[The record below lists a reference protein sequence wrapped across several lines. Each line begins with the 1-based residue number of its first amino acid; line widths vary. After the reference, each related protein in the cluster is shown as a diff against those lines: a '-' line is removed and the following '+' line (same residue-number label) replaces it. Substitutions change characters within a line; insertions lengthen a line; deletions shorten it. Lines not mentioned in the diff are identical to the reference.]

1 MYFWNIESLKRD
13 LVFDGLGDRESFL
26 YVLWLGLVTAALY
39 AIPFGEQNVWDHIDS
54 AVGIVAIGVGTY
66 WVYRC
71 NGGAEGSEFL
81 ARWVSLSWVFGIRFT
96 VVAIV
101 VAVALVAGI
110 ELLFPGTIRE
120 ESTPVE
126 SVGVALV
133 EIVYYWRLGH
143 HVSAVSSVS
152 RAA

>member
-26 YVLWLGLVTAALY
+26 YLLWLGSVTAALY
-39 AIPFGEQNVWDHIDS
+39 AIPFGEENLWDHIDS
-54 AVGIVAIGVGTY
+54 VVGIAAIGIGTY
-66 WVYRC
+66 WLYRC

-96 VVAIV
+96 VVAIGV
-101 VAVALVAGI
+101 VVVLLVGI
-110 ELLFPGTIRE
+110 EFVFPGTIRE

-126 SVGVALV
+126 SAGAALV
-133 EIVYYWRLGH
+133 EVVYYWRLGH
-143 HVSAVSSVS
+143 HVRAVSSVS